1 MDFKAE
7 NVLSE
12 DDPSYWIG
20 GEILGGIYW
29 LGHFILD
36 FGMEIQID
44 GVELRNIKAST
55 DRHAK
60 EIKVYVASNEAGPWH
75 EILHEE
81 LPDTRFEDD
90 DDLPNL
96 HFGAHGQNYG
106 RYIKCENLQKHGNY
120 GGLEFFTV
128 YSGSP
133 IKEIICVIY

>member
-1 MDFKAE
+1 MKAE

-12 DDPSYWIG
+12 HDHKYWIG
-20 GEILGGIYW
+20 GENLGGVNW
-29 LGHFILD
+29 LGSFILD
-36 FGMEIQID
+36 FGMEIQVD
-44 GVELRNIKAST
+44 GVELRNIKDNT

-60 EIKVYVASNEAGPWH
+60 EIKVYVASNEAGPWQ

-90 DDLPNL
+90 DDMPNL

-133 IKEIICVIY
+133 IKEIICVIYRI